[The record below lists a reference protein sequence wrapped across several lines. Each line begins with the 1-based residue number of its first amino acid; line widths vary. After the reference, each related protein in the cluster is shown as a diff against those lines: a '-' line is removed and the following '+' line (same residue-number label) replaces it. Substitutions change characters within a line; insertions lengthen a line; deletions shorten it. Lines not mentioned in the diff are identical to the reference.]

1 MLADPLDPA
10 TRHRQ
15 PFRGA
20 GRGSAPGGADPAP
33 NIVFI
38 LIDDLGWTDLGC
50 QGSGYYETPNIDRLA
65 AQGVRFLNHYHAQ
78 NCTPTRAA
86 IMTGQ
91 YPTRTG
97 IYGVGTLARGDEA
110 HRKMEVPENVT
121 RLPLDRRTIADA
133 LKAAGY
139 ATGMFGKWHLGSG
152 PRYHPSQRGF
162 DEAIVSMGEHVN
174 FTTMPEV
181 DHPGDQF
188 LVDFLTERS
197 VDFIERHKDRPFFLY
212 LAHYSVHAP
221 LEAPHDLA
229 EKYRGKEPIGGHSNP
244 VYAAMIEYVDHSVGR
259 IMAKLDELQL
269 AGNTLVIFTSDNG
282 GVGGYDDR
290 FDNYTD
296 NAPLRSGKGTF
307 YEGGLRAPLIV
318 RWPGVTPAG
327 ATCEAVTT
335 HVDFFPTTLEAAG
348 AAAPETQTLDGLS
361 IVPLLRDPAGQ
372 LEREAIYGHFPGYLQ
387 GFGEGVWRTTPV
399 GMIRAGDWK
408 LIEFLEDG
416 RLELYNL
423 REDIGERNDL
433 ASTMPEKVRELHA
446 MLIAWRE
453 RTGAAMPRPKN
464 PERD

>member
-1 MLADPLDPA
+1 MAQEAPQPPA
-10 TRHRQ
+10 EPPR
-15 PFRGA
+15 
-20 GRGSAPGGADPAP
+20 AP

-97 IYGVGTLARGDEA
+97 IYGVGTLARGDEQ
-110 HRKMEVPENVT
+110 HRKMDVPENVT
-121 RLPLDRRTIADA
+121 RLPLDLSTIADS
-133 LKAAGY
+133 LKSAGY

-162 DEAIVSMGEHVN
+162 DEAIVSMGDHDN
-174 FTTMPEV
+174 FTTSPEV

-197 VDFIERHKDRPFFLY
+197 LDFIERHKDRPFFLY

-221 LEAPHDLA
+221 HVAKDELVK
-229 EKYRGKEPIGGHSNP
+229 KYSDKPRVGGHGNP
-244 VYAAMIEYVDHSVGR
+244 VYAAMIDSVDQSVGR
-259 IMAKLDELQL
+259 IMGKLDELGL
-269 AGNTLVIFTSDNG
+269 SERAIVIFTSDNG
-282 GVGGYDDR
+282 GVGGYGDDWEN
-290 FDNYTD
+290 FTD
-296 NAPLRSGKGTF
+296 NAPLREGKGTL
-307 YEGGLRAPLIV
+307 YEGGLRAPLII

-327 ATCEAVTT
+327 ATCETITT
-335 HVDFFPTTLEAAG
+335 HVDFFPTLIEVAH
-348 AAAPETQTLDGLS
+348 AAPPENQTLDGLS
-361 IVPLLRDPAGQ
+361 IVPLLREPDRP

-387 GFGEGVWRTTPV
+387 AFGEGMWRTTPV
-399 GMIRAGDWK
+399 GMIRSGDWK
-408 LIEFLEDG
+408 LLEFFEEG

-423 REDIGERNDL
+423 RDDIGEKDNL
-433 ASTMPEKVRELHA
+433 ASTMPDKVKELHA

-453 RTGAAMPRPKN
+453 RTGAAMPRPKS